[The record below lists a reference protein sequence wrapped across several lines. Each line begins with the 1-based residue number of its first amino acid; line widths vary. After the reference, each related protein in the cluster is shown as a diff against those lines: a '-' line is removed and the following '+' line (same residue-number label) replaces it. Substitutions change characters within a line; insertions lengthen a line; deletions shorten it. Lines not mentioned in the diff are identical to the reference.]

1 MPLLNVMFYYGMNY
15 GMGGRSM
22 KSQRVQGVCKL
33 RLVRERRC
41 ATGAGGEMMHQ
52 GVGVVGG
59 GRGCLK
65 GGAGLGVCIKA

>member
-1 MPLLNVMFYYGMNY
+1 
-15 GMGGRSM
+15 M